1 MKILVTDDSNNFDPN
16 RYDKAYLFNS
26 RLENENLI
34 SLPNLLESEQIY
46 TKLYLNNFLNR
57 YLIKLLSKYSTN
69 NLNKDLNL
77 FYGLFFEKNIFAT
90 NFFFNIYQFLIF
102 LKIKKKN

>member
-1 MKILVTDDSNNFDPN
+1 MKILVTDDLNRFDSNS
-16 RYDKAYLFNS
+16 YDRTYLFNS
-26 RLENENLI
+26 RLEYKNVI

-46 TKLYLNNFLNR
+46 TKLYLNNFLNK
-57 YLIKLLSKYSTN
+57 YLIKIIIKHSTN

-90 NFFFNIYQFLIF
+90 NFFFNIYQCLIF
-102 LKIKKKN
+102 LKLKKN

>member
-1 MKILVTDDSNNFDPN
+1 LKILVTDDLKRFDPN
-16 RYDKAYLFNS
+16 RYDRVYLFNS
-26 RLENENLI
+26 RLDYENLI

-77 FYGLFFEKNIFAT
+77 FYGLFFEKIFLLL
-90 NFFFNIYQFLIF
+90 NFFLIF
-102 LKIKKKN
+102 ISV